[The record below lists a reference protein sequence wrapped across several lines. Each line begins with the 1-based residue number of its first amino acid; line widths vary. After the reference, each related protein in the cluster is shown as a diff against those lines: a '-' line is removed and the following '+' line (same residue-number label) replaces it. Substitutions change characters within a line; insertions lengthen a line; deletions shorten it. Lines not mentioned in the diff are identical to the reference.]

1 MMMTTDQCI
10 EDFLNLAKSRLVEL
24 DAEEISTLEKNHHN
38 MVLTMAV
45 ATIQELQAYIAHK
58 KWWSNNLN

>member
-1 MMMTTDQCI
+1 MITTDQCI
-10 EDFLNLAKSRLVEL
+10 QDFCNLAKARLVEL
-24 DAEEISTLEKNHHN
+24 ETVTMSNSEKNHHS

-45 ATIQELQAYIAHK
+45 ATIQELQAYVAHK